1 MSAAAL
7 RLCLAAILALT
18 PAQGM
23 AQAPPALSDT
33 EVAQG
38 IKLVDEGEYD
48 AAILLLDGA
57 ARRLAQRPDQQ
68 QALSEAYLYLG
79 VAYLGKG
86 HETSAKARFRDALAQ
101 MKTLDVTPD
110 RFAPRVVELFE
121 KAREEMSAA
130 SPAPAGP
137 AASATPAPATT
148 GTVPKKGGGSKAL
161 LVVGGLAVVG
171 GGVALAAGSGGGDGG
186 TANGPGSNGPDRRTS
201 FPNEGMRVGAGKDFF
216 VTVTGRGTLTARLDW
231 QPDGVLLDMYIVA
244 AGNLPQVLATGTRT
258 GTSEMTLVLPVTA
271 QNYRLS
277 VTHSS
282 GQGRQVD
289 ATFNLNVT
297 HP

>member
-1 MSAAAL
+1 MSAATL
-7 RLCLAAILALT
+7 RLCLAAALALT
-18 PAQGM
+18 PAHGLSQTT
-23 AQAPPALSDT
+23 PAVSDP

-48 AAILLLDGA
+48 AAIVILDAA

-68 QALSEAYLYLG
+68 KALSLAYLHLG
-79 VAYLGKG
+79 IAYLGKG

-101 MKTLDVTPD
+101 MRTLSVTPD

-121 KAREEMSAA
+121 KAREEMA
-130 SPAPAGP
+130 
-137 AASATPAPATT
+137 ATPAATGSGPATDK
-148 GTVPKKGGGSKAL
+148 KKGGGSKAL

-171 GGVALAAGSGGGDGG
+171 GGIALAAGGGGDSSN
-186 TANGPGSNGPDRRTS
+186 TPGSGGDGAADRRTN
-201 FPNEGMRVGAGKDFF
+201 FPNETLRVGAGKDFF
-216 VTVTGRGTLTARLDW
+216 VTVTGSGNLTARLDW

-244 AGNLPQVLATGTRT
+244 ANNLPQVLATGTRT
-258 GTSEMTLVLPVTA
+258 ATSEMTMTLPVTM

>member
-7 RLCLAAILALT
+7 RLCLAAVLALT
-18 PAQGM
+18 PARGF
-23 AQAPPALSDT
+23 AQAPPAPSDT
-33 EVAQG
+33 DVAQG
-38 IKLVDEGEYD
+38 IRLVDEGEYD

-68 QALSEAYLYLG
+68 KALSEAYLYLG

-110 RFAPRVVELFE
+110 RFGPRVVELFE
-121 KAREEMSAA
+121 KAREEMNAGAPATAA
-130 SPAPAGP
+130 TAGP
-137 AASATPAPATT
+137 APSTTPPATN
-148 GTVPKKGGGSKAL
+148 KKGGGSKAL
-161 LVVGGLAVVG
+161 LLIGGLAVVG

-186 TANGPGSNGPDRRTS
+186 TPGGSPGNGAERRTS
-201 FPNEGMRVGAGKDFF
+201 FPNEAMRVGAGKDFF
-216 VTVTGRGTLTARLDW
+216 VTVTGRGTLSARLDW

-244 AGNLPQVLATGTRT
+244 AGNLPQVLATGTRS
-258 GTSEMTLVLPVTA
+258 GTTEMTLTLPVTP

-289 ATFNLNVT
+289 AIFNLNVT

>member
-1 MSAAAL
+1 MRAAAL
-7 RLCLAAILALT
+7 RLCLAAILAST
-18 PAQGM
+18 PAHGL
-23 AQAPPALSDT
+23 AQPPAVSDP

-48 AAILLLDGA
+48 AAILALDAA

-79 VAYLGKG
+79 IAYLGKG
-86 HETSAKARFRDALAQ
+86 HETSAKARFRDALRQ
-101 MKTLDVTPD
+101 MKTLNVTPD

-121 KAREEMSAA
+121 KAREEMAA
-130 SPAPAGP
+130 TPAAAPSPAPAG
-137 AASATPAPATT
+137 ASGET
-148 GTVPKKGGGSKAL
+148 KKQGGGSKGL

-171 GGVALAAGSGGGDGG
+171 GGVALAAGSGGGGGATPTISPGGDG
-186 TANGPGSNGPDRRTS
+186 ADRRTT
-201 FPNEGMRVGAGKDFF
+201 FPLEQIRVGAGKDFF
-216 VTVTGRGTLTARLDW
+216 VSVNGRGTLTARLDW

-244 AGNLPQVLATGTRT
+244 ASNLPQVLATGTRS
-258 GTSEMTLVLPVTA
+258 GTTEMTLTLPVTA
-271 QNYRLS
+271 GNYRIS

-282 GQGRQVD
+282 GQGRQTD